1 MPSRAKRKKASQ
13 RSATGQAAARSQPSA
28 RGGPGQPA
36 RGVAAAQPDAG
47 PGAATSEQTLPP
59 GLARRRGQAQPPA
72 DDHGLA
78 PGRLASRAP
87 GGPGAAGGSATQVRP
102 RTDTVAGQAPTGQA
116 PDGASDDM
124 PSWAVKALEEVLTC
138 SCWLDPGEHGEPFSA
153 TIRFSGRRT
162 PVAGKPQP
170 ADAFRQEETVT
181 GIVPGSGPVAITAEV
196 RGLSPGEWEVA
207 ARPAGRTP
215 HRPLPLPGQ
224 DDGGAGKAPWPRRVA
239 VRDIAAAPVRTAR
252 APFAKVPGI
261 VRFAYAG
268 LIALGV
274 LVGLG
279 VEVLLLKHDHYAAGG
294 PLLSSLAAVAAGV
307 VGAKVW
313 FITEQRGRKL
323 DGWCIQ
329 AFIAGAAIVVV
340 AAALAGV
347 GAPPGA
353 FIAAAATAVL
363 LGMAIG
369 RPGCFW
375 AGCCAGRP
383 TAARWGI
390 WSSDRR
396 LGCRRYPAQLLE
408 ALAAL
413 VIGLGVL
420 SFVLLAGLARSGP
433 IAVAGLAA
441 YTLGRQFILPLRA
454 EPPRRWRYGRQVTT
468 AAAAVA
474 LVASVV
480 VLGLH

>member
-13 RSATGQAAARSQPSA
+13 HSATGQAAARSQQPA
-28 RGGPGQPA
+28 RGGPGKPA
-36 RGVAAAQPDAG
+36 RGAAAAQSDA
-47 PGAATSEQTLPP
+47 
-59 GLARRRGQAQPPA
+59 
-72 DDHGLA
+72 
-78 PGRLASRAP
+78 
-87 GGPGAAGGSATQVRP
+87 GPGAAGGSATPVRP
-102 RTDTVAGQAPTGQA
+102 RSDTVAGQGPAGKASVGPA

-138 SCWLDPGEHGEPFSA
+138 SCWLDPGEQGEPFSA

-162 PVAGKPQP
+162 PVPGKPQP

-196 RGLSPGEWEVA
+196 RGLHPGDWAVT
-207 ARPAGRTP
+207 ARPTGRAP
-215 HRPLPLPGQ
+215 YRPLPGQ
-224 DDGGAGKAPWPRRVA
+224 DEDGARKAPWPRRVA
-239 VRDIAAAPVRTAR
+239 VRDITAATVRTAR

-261 VRFAYAG
+261 IRFAYAG

-279 VEVLLLKHDHYAAGG
+279 VEALLLKHDHYAVLG
-294 PLLSSLAAVAAGV
+294 PLLYSLAAVAAGAA
-307 VGAKVW
+307 GAKVW
-313 FITEQRGRKL
+313 YIAEQRGRKL

-329 AFIAGAAIVVV
+329 AFIAGAAVVVV
-340 AAALAGV
+340 AAAFAGV

-353 FIAAAATAVL
+353 FLAAAATAVL

-413 VIGLGVL
+413 VVGLGVL

-433 IAVAGLAA
+433 VAVAGLAA

-468 AAAAVA
+468 AAAAIA
-474 LVASVV
+474 LVASVI

>member
-13 RSATGQAAARSQPSA
+13 RAAASQAAARSQPV
-28 RGGPGQPA
+28 GG
-36 RGVAAAQPDAG
+36 V
-47 PGAATSEQTLPP
+47 PGAQASRGATAQRDAPAPEQKLPP
-59 GLARRRGQAQPPA
+59 GLTRQPGQVQVPA
-72 DDHGLA
+72 GDHGLA
-78 PGRLASRAP
+78 PGGPPSRSAA
-87 GGPGAAGGSATQVRP
+87 GPRATGGSATQVQP
-102 RTDTVAGQAPTGQA
+102 RSDPAARRTPAGQAP
-116 PDGASDDM
+116 ASPPDDM
-124 PSWAVKALEEVLTC
+124 PSWAGKALQEVLACTY
-138 SCWLDPGEHGEPFSA
+138 WLDPGGHGEPFSA
-153 TIRFSGRRT
+153 TIRFSGHRT
-162 PVAGKPQP
+162 PAAGKPQP
-170 ADAFRQEETVT
+170 ADTFRQEETVS
-181 GIVPGSGPVAITAEV
+181 GIVPGSGPVAISAEV
-196 RGLSPGEWEVA
+196 RGLNPGEWAVT
-207 ARPAGRTP
+207 ARPAGRAP
-215 HRPLPLPGQ
+215 YQPLPPPGQ
-224 DDGGAGKAPWPRRVA
+224 DQDGARKAPWPRRVP
-239 VRDIAAAPVRTAR
+239 VRDVAATTVHTAIP
-252 APFAKVPGI
+252 AFTKVPGI

-274 LVGLG
+274 LAGLG
-279 VEVLLLKHDHYAAGG
+279 VEALLLKHDHYAVRG
-294 PLLSSLAAVAAGV
+294 PLLFSLAAIAAGV
-307 VGAKVW
+307 AGAKVW
-313 FITEQRGRKL
+313 YIAEQRGRKY

-329 AFIAGAAIVVV
+329 GFIAGAAVVVV

-353 FIAAAATAVL
+353 YLGAAATAIL

-413 VIGLGVL
+413 VFGLGVL

-433 IAVAGLAA
+433 VAVAGLAA

-454 EPPRRWRYGRQVTT
+454 EPPRRWRYGRQATT
-468 AAAAVA
+468 AAAVIA
-474 LVASVV
+474 LLASVTV
-480 VLGLH
+480 AWLH